1 MRHARSLCSRTPIL
15 AALLLVIAP
24 SWADEVTV
32 PAPDR
37 DDRLLRLAPADQAI
51 ARDMT
56 AFISRMEEKYFARVE
71 RMNGAISNEF
81 LTRVTDDTDYVVRVT
96 RGDKVAKAGSMIALG
111 KLQQPGRPSPG
122 PLVWSRFYSLDV
134 HAKTPLVGM
143 LHATVVTQF
152 YEGGQSFAGGWL
164 GIMNGTRS
172 AEDMAAI
179 SAVVDAHFTRYG
191 ASPKLYRRLMVKGTE
206 DTMPEFRRRPDEA
219 GVSFYGPPV
228 FPGDTAKSYR
238 FVSELFDQFVGA
250 YLDLIDKRA
259 KDPFATADVTAKTVM
274 EKRWLVDQLYSD
286 PFASKLVPFDVWSL
300 ANVPP
305 AIQF

>member
-1 MRHARSLCSRTPIL
+1 MRHARRRTSLLPAL
-15 AALLLVIAP
+15 ALLVGAP
-24 SWADEVTV
+24 GMSTAAEAVVDE
-32 PAPDR
+32 
-37 DDRLLRLAPADQAI
+37 RLAMLAPADQVI

-56 AFISRMEEKYFARVE
+56 AFISRMEEKYFGRVE

-81 LTRVTDDTDYVVRVT
+81 LARNTDDTDYIVRVT
-96 RGDKVAKAGSMIALG
+96 RGEKVAKAGSMIAIG
-111 KLQQPGRPSPG
+111 KKQQEGRPG
-122 PLVWSRFYSLDV
+122 GELVWSRFYSLDI

-152 YEGGQSFAGGWL
+152 YKSGQSFAGGWL
-164 GIMNGTRS
+164 GIMNGTRN

-179 SAVVDAHFTRYG
+179 KAMVDAHFARYG
-191 ASPKLYRRLMVKGTE
+191 RDPKVYRYLMVKGTDE
-206 DTMPEFRRRPDEA
+206 TISDFRRRPDDA

-228 FPGDTAKSYR
+228 FPGDTAQSYQ

-259 KDPFATADVTAKTVM
+259 KQPVTPADITAKEAM
-274 EKRWLVDQLYSD
+274 EKRWLIDQLYSD
-286 PFASKLVPFDVWSL
+286 PFASKLVPFEVWSL

-305 AIQF
+305 TVRF